1 MSPALAG
8 GFFTSGPSGKSSN
21 VSFQADFYVTL
32 LVLAG
37 DVGVAAGSFG
47 DLAEGNTVTSVMCH
61 SDPSFKKRLTRSIV
75 RRQSLSVFS
84 FTVYF
89 RHKETSCSRSLLS

>member
-37 DVGVAAGSFG
+37 DVRVTAGSFG
-47 DLAEGNTVTSVMCH
+47 DLAKGNTVTSVMCH
-61 SDPSFKKRLTRSIV
+61 SDPSFKKRLTRKHSQETV
-75 RRQSLSVFS
+75 SV
-84 FTVYF
+84 
-89 RHKETSCSRSLLS
+89 CLLLICLL